1 MLVVEDNANL
11 AFGLTRSLE
20 SEGYEVEAAEDGS
33 RGFELARSTNPDLV
47 VLDLMLPGMDGY
59 TILKKLRAEG
69 KDVPVLILTA
79 RGEEAD
85 KVFGF
90 RLGADDYV
98 TKPFSLSELLAR
110 VQAILRR
117 AKGGDRRDGE
127 AVEEF
132 GDVSINTL
140 ARSVKRGESEVAL
153 TPKEFDLLLALVRR
167 RGAVASRLEL
177 LKEVWG
183 HQAEVMTRT
192 VDIQGPIT
200 GDGAKLRGFEIAYQ
214 QFFDKLPEPWNGL
227 GLQTNFTYVD
237 NQGIT
242 NSNLSSVSGGGA
254 TQQDGLI
261 TFTDL
266 PLEGYSKSSYNVV
279 LMFEQPKYSAR
290 VAWNWRDDYLISQS
304 DCCIKLPIW
313 QNAYGQ
319 LDASVHYK
327 PSSSWD
333 IFLDAQN
340 LLQAETVLKQ
350 QVNNA
355 GLLLP
360 RSWFTN
366 DLRLQLGVRY
376 RIQ

>member
-1 MLVVEDNANL
+1 MTRVLVVEDNANL

-20 SEGYEVEAAEDGS
+20 SEGYEVESAEDGV
-33 RGFELARSTNPDLV
+33 RGFEMARTTNPDLV

-140 ARSVKRGESEVAL
+140 ARSVKRADHEVAL

-167 RGAVASRLEL
+167 RGAVVSRLEL

-192 VDIQGPIT
+192 VDIHI
-200 GDGAKLRGFEIAYQ
+200 AELRRKLEHDPSTPRHILTVWKA
-214 QFFDKLPEPWNGL
+214 
-227 GLQTNFTYVD
+227 
-237 NQGIT
+237 
-242 NSNLSSVSGGGA
+242 
-254 TQQDGLI
+254 
-261 TFTDL
+261 
-266 PLEGYSKSSYNVV
+266 GY
-279 LMFEQPKYSAR
+279 
-290 VAWNWRDDYLISQS
+290 
-304 DCCIKLPIW
+304 
-313 QNAYGQ
+313 
-319 LDASVHYK
+319 
-327 PSSSWD
+327 
-333 IFLDAQN
+333 
-340 LLQAETVLKQ
+340 
-350 QVNNA
+350 
-355 GLLLP
+355 
-360 RSWFTN
+360 
-366 DLRLQLGVRY
+366 RLQV
-376 RIQ
+376 

>member
-1 MLVVEDNANL
+1 CMTKVLVVEDNANL

-20 SEGYEVEAAEDGS
+20 SEGYEVEAAEDGV
-33 RGFELARSTNPDLV
+33 RGFEMARSTNPDLV

-117 AKGGDRRDGE
+117 AKGGDHRDGE
-127 AVEEF
+127 AVEGF

-140 ARSVKRGESEVAL
+140 ARSVKKVETEVAL
-153 TPKEFDLLLALVRR
+153 TPKEFDLLLALIRR

-192 VDIQGPIT
+192 VDIHI
-200 GDGAKLRGFEIAYQ
+200 AELRRKLE
-214 QFFDKLPEPWNGL
+214 
-227 GLQTNFTYVD
+227 
-237 NQGIT
+237 
-242 NSNLSSVSGGGA
+242 
-254 TQQDGLI
+254 
-261 TFTDL
+261 
-266 PLEGYSKSSYNVV
+266 
-279 LMFEQPKYSAR
+279 
-290 VAWNWRDDYLISQS
+290 DD
-304 DCCIKLPIW
+304 
-313 QNAYGQ
+313 
-319 LDASVHYK
+319 
-327 PSSSWD
+327 PSSPRH
-333 IFLDAQN
+333 IL
-340 LLQAETVLKQ
+340 TVWK
-350 QVNNA
+350 A
-355 GLLLP
+355 GY
-360 RSWFTN
+360 
-366 DLRLQLGVRY
+366 RLQV
-376 RIQ
+376 

>member
-132 GDVSINTL
+132 GDVAINTL

-192 VDIQGPIT
+192 VDIHI
-200 GDGAKLRGFEIAYQ
+200 AELRRKLEHDPSTPKHILTVWKA
-214 QFFDKLPEPWNGL
+214 
-227 GLQTNFTYVD
+227 
-237 NQGIT
+237 
-242 NSNLSSVSGGGA
+242 
-254 TQQDGLI
+254 
-261 TFTDL
+261 
-266 PLEGYSKSSYNVV
+266 GY
-279 LMFEQPKYSAR
+279 
-290 VAWNWRDDYLISQS
+290 
-304 DCCIKLPIW
+304 
-313 QNAYGQ
+313 
-319 LDASVHYK
+319 
-327 PSSSWD
+327 
-333 IFLDAQN
+333 
-340 LLQAETVLKQ
+340 
-350 QVNNA
+350 
-355 GLLLP
+355 
-360 RSWFTN
+360 
-366 DLRLQLGVRY
+366 RLQV
-376 RIQ
+376 

>member
-1 MLVVEDNANL
+1 MTKVLVVEDNANL

-20 SEGYEVEAAEDGS
+20 SEGYEVEAAEDGL
-33 RGFELARSTNPDLV
+33 RGFEMARSTNPDLV

-140 ARSVKRGESEVAL
+140 ARSVHKGETEVAL
-153 TPKEFDLLLALVRR
+153 TPKEFDLLLALIRR

-192 VDIQGPIT
+192 VDIHI
-200 GDGAKLRGFEIAYQ
+200 AELRRKLEH
-214 QFFDKLPEPWNGL
+214 D
-227 GLQTNFTYVD
+227 
-237 NQGIT
+237 
-242 NSNLSSVSGGGA
+242 
-254 TQQDGLI
+254 
-261 TFTDL
+261 
-266 PLEGYSKSSYNVV
+266 
-279 LMFEQPKYSAR
+279 
-290 VAWNWRDDYLISQS
+290 
-304 DCCIKLPIW
+304 
-313 QNAYGQ
+313 
-319 LDASVHYK
+319 
-327 PSSSWD
+327 PSSPKH
-333 IFLDAQN
+333 IL
-340 LLQAETVLKQ
+340 TVWK
-350 QVNNA
+350 A
-355 GLLLP
+355 GY
-360 RSWFTN
+360 
-366 DLRLQLGVRY
+366 RLQV
-376 RIQ
+376 